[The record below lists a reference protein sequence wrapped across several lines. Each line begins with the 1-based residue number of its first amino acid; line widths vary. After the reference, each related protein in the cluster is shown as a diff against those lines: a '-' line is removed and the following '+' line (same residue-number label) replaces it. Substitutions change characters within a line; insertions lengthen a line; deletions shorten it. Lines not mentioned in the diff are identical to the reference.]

1 LPAPDIKFQITSEH
15 MPQLHTE
22 GCEALVFC
30 LSDDFKAVLTG
41 FSAPITHVIQQAISR
56 LTGTGAL
63 SLEMV
68 IPTMGLHPI
77 PNLIVCYNKD
87 SMLTL
92 QRMRELGA
100 HTARLA
106 AQHHYHQIA
115 IDLTSC
121 LLAASSLTIEA
132 CAGAWTEGIGLGSY
146 SIQSY
151 QQSDAGASNPLQCVE
166 LIIQEDHNP
175 VRLEQAITEAITLS
189 DATNYARDLTNMPSN
204 MLTPSTLANEAMKLA
219 DLGGMICHILEET
232 EIKSFGM
239 GGLSAVGQGSAHK
252 PRMIVLNYKGSQQS
266 DTVYGLIGKGITFD
280 TGGISLKK
288 ADGME
293 EMIND
298 MGGAAV
304 VLGVMQ
310 ALSRMKLKLNVVAVI
325 PAAENMPSGSAYK
338 PGDIIT
344 SMSGR
349 TIEVLNTDA
358 EGRIVLADAMT
369 YARQLGATKLIDVA
383 TLTGA
388 VLVALGD
395 VATAA
400 ITNNDVFLDKFMKAA
415 ERSGEKVWQL
425 PVYPEYREMLKS
437 SVADLKNSTGNRL
450 AGAITAGLFIG
461 TFADD
466 IPWIHLDTGGTA
478 WLWKARGMDPQGA
491 TGAMVRTLLHYLN
504 DPNAI
509 S

>member
-1 LPAPDIKFQITSEH
+1 MPAPDIEFQIRSGDK
-15 MPQLHTE
+15 LYSE
-22 GCEALVFC
+22 GCDAIVFC
-30 LSDDFKAVLTG
+30 
-41 FSAPITHVIQQAISR
+41 FSADYHEQLTQLPPPIAHVIQQAISR
-56 LTGTGAL
+56 QLTTGSL
-63 SLEMV
+63 SMELV
-68 IPTMGLHPI
+68 VSSLGLYPI
-77 PNLIVCYNKD
+77 PNLIILYNRNREL
-87 SMLTL
+87 SL
-92 QRMRELGA
+92 QRIRELGVS
-100 HTARLA
+100 TARLA
-106 AQHHYHQIA
+106 AQHHLQRIA
-115 IDLTSC
+115 INLTSVHPD
-121 LLAASSLTIEA
+121 SSSTIEG
-132 CAGAWTEGIGLGSY
+132 CVGAWTEGIGLGSY

-151 QQSDAGASNPLQCVE
+151 QLSDMGASNPLNSIE
-166 LIIQEDHNP
+166 FMIGEGYDLR
-175 VRLEQAITEAITLS
+175 RLEHTISEAITYS

-204 MLTPSTLANEAMKLA
+204 MLTPSSLADEAMKLA
-219 DLGGMICHILEET
+219 ADRSEMSCHVLGMT
-232 EIKSFGM
+232 EIQSLGM
-239 GGLSAVGQGSAHK
+239 GGLSAVGQGSAHQPK
-252 PRMIVLNYKGSQQS
+252 MIVLNYQGSSQS
-266 DTVYGLIGKGITFD
+266 DIVYGLIGKGITFD

-293 EMIND
+293 EMISD

-310 ALSRMKLKLNVVAVI
+310 ALSRLKLRVNVVAVI
-325 PAAENMPSGSAYK
+325 PAAENMPSSTAYK

-344 SMSGR
+344 TMSGR

-358 EGRIVLADAMT
+358 EGRVVLADAIT
-369 YARQLGATKLIDVA
+369 YARKLGATKLIDVA

-400 ITNNDVFLDKFMKAA
+400 ITNDDAFLTQLMKAA
-415 ERSGEKVWQL
+415 GRSGEKVWQL
-425 PVYPEYREMLKS
+425 PVFPEYKEMLKS
-437 SVADLKNSTGNRL
+437 SVADLKNSTGSRL

-461 TFADD
+461 TFADE

-509 S
+509 L